1 MSNGRKRIAVFGGVF
16 DPVHNGHIKCA
27 EIADRELSP
36 DELIFM
42 PAGRPPHKIKL
53 MNTAKDRMNM
63 LQIAVSERFGGRAK
77 VCGFEAESGEISY
90 TSETLAYLRSI
101 YGMDADIFFVIG
113 SDNIQNIKSWHK
125 PEIIRT
131 LATLA
136 VVKRPG
142 YDEAEAKA
150 VLPECVI
157 LGGESIE
164 DSSTEIRRR
173 AALGEDFS
181 ELVPCGVYEYIKK
194 NNLYPKA
201 ADESEIE
208 EFVKKKLRPKR
219 FEHTLGVRDTAVRLA
234 EKHGADTG
242 KVKIAALVHDSAKN
256 LSLPEMLKL
265 CEKYDIITDEL
276 QKRQETLLHGIA
288 AEGIAFFE
296 LGITDGDI
304 LDAVR
309 YHTTG
314 RKDMPLLTK
323 IIYLADCI
331 EPSRDYGGVE
341 ELRRLSLENLDGAC
355 RASLDSTISFL
366 ISKGAEIHTD
376 TLEAR
381 NSLIRGEMR
390 D

>member
-1 MSNGRKRIAVFGGVF
+1 MGKRVAVFGGVF

-27 EIADRELSP
+27 EIADRALSP
-36 DELIFM
+36 DELLFV
-42 PAGRPPHKIKL
+42 PAGRPPHKARL
-53 MNTAKDRMNM
+53 MNTARDRMKM
-63 LQIAVSERFGGRAK
+63 LEIAVSERFGGKARL
-77 VCGFEAESGEISY
+77 CTYEIERSEPSY
-90 TSETLAYLRSI
+90 TSDTLMYLRTV
-101 YGMDADIFFVIG
+101 YGMDAEFYFVIG
-113 SDNIQNIKSWHK
+113 SDNIKNIDAWHC
-125 PEIIRT
+125 PEIIKT
-131 LATLA
+131 LATPA

-142 YDEAEAKA
+142 YDEAEAQA
-150 VLPECVI
+150 MLPGCVVLEGDSV
-157 LGGESIE
+157 E

-173 AALGEDFS
+173 AERGEGFS
-181 ELVPCGVYEYIKK
+181 ELVPRGVYEYIKK
-194 NNLYPKA
+194 NKLYPKA
-201 ADESEIE
+201 ADEAEIE
-208 EFVKKKLRPKR
+208 ELVKKKLKPKR
-219 FEHTLGVRDTAVRLA
+219 FLHTLGVRDTAARLA
-234 EKHGADTG
+234 EKYGADTG
-242 KVKIAALVHDSAKN
+242 KARIAALVHDCAKN

-331 EPSRDYGGVE
+331 EPSRDYDGVG
-341 ELRRLSLENLDGAC
+341 ELRRLSGIDIGKAC
-355 RASLDSTISFL
+355 LLSLDRTIAFL

-381 NSLIRGEMR
+381 NSLIRGGTL

>member
-1 MSNGRKRIAVFGGVF
+1 MNKERKRIAVFGGVF
-16 DPVHNGHIKCA
+16 DPVHNGHIRCA
-27 EIADRELSP
+27 EIADKELSP

-42 PAGRPPHKIKL
+42 PSGKPPHKIKL
-53 MNTAKDRMNM
+53 MNTTEDRMKM
-63 LQIAVSERFGGRAK
+63 LEIAVSERFGNRAK
-77 VCGFEAESGEISY
+77 VNAFEAKSNKLSY
-90 TSETLAYLRSI
+90 TSDTLAYLRSI
-101 YGMDADIFFVIG
+101 YGMDAEIYFVIG
-113 SDNIQNIKSWHK
+113 SDNVSNIKSWHR
-125 PEIIRT
+125 PEVIRT

-142 YDEAEAKA
+142 YDEAEAKSL
-150 VLPECVI
+150 LPECII

-173 AALGEDFS
+173 ASLGEDFS

-194 NNLYPKA
+194 NCLYPKA
-201 ADESEIE
+201 TDESEIE
-208 EFVKKKLRPKR
+208 KFVKEKLKPER

-234 EKHGADTG
+234 EKYGADTG
-242 KVKIAALVHDSAKN
+242 KARIAALVHDSAKN
-256 LSLPEMLKL
+256 LSLSEMLKL
-265 CEKYDIITDEL
+265 CKKYDIITDEL
-276 QKRQETLLHGIA
+276 QKRQKALLHGIV

-296 LGITDGDI
+296 LGITDSDI

-314 RKDMPLLTK
+314 RKNMPLLTK

-331 EPSRDYGGVE
+331 EPSRNYSGVE
-341 ELRRLSLENLDGAC
+341 TLRKLSLENLDHAC
-355 RASLDSTISFL
+355 RMSLDSTISFL

-381 NSLIRGEMR
+381 NSLIRGEIV